1 MAHRFAEL
9 YDDTIVQLSSR
20 DDFRILMIEL
30 ALLGSVSL
38 TGPVGPFARRAV
50 QRRRMALLALLAGS
64 SPESLSRDR
73 AAGLLWPESDDRTAR
88 HLLADSVY
96 VLRRALG
103 TDAIVSTDDELR
115 LSSDHVRVDV
125 AEFRRRLAA
134 GQWADALGLYR
145 GDFLDGFFVR
155 NASEFERWASTERA
169 RLHADALRAASG
181 LARTLQQAGRIGDAV
196 AAAERAFELAPSDE
210 AVFRQLFTLLL
221 AIDNRARAEALSRG
235 FVERLAVDF
244 GIAPSPETMR
254 MIGETRRPEASQP
267 IVVVAPRARRGSRSR
282 SLDSVTANIIAQA
295 RHHWRQRTRT
305 AVLRSIDYFSRAVER
320 DARAIDA
327 WSGLADAWVVMAGRG
342 YAPVEDAAPRATA
355 YAERALALDDS
366 RSGAHASLGGVNIM
380 RRQWDHVESALRRA
394 IQIDPRNADARH
406 WLAMT
411 LLTAFG
417 KRDEALREQTIA
429 AQMHPLAPT
438 QVGTV
443 GWLRYLSGAFE
454 LSKLAH
460 EPAADLNGE
469 VEEGHAGVARAAAR
483 LGDEAGVRSAIRAG
497 LSCRLDSGGDLLAE
511 YASALAVLGD
521 TRRAR
526 RIAVEASARGASP
539 IKLAMAWASLG
550 DASCMFSWLDR
561 EAFLVSW
568 TPQAVWWDPRF
579 DDFRD
584 DARFVRVRQ
593 AAAMAW
599 QAEWV

>member
-1 MAHRFAEL
+1 
-9 YDDTIVQLSSR
+9 
-20 DDFRILMIEL
+20 MIQL
-30 ALLGSVSL
+30 ALLGPVSL

-64 SPESLSRDR
+64 SHESVSRDR
-73 AAGLLWPESDDRTAR
+73 VVGLLWPESDDRTAR

-103 TDAIVSTDDELR
+103 TDAIVTSDEELR
-115 LSSDHVRVDV
+115 LSSDHVRVDI
-125 AEFRRRLAA
+125 AEFRRGLTTER
-134 GQWADALGLYR
+134 WADALRLYR

-155 NASEFERWASTERA
+155 NASEFERWASSERA
-169 RLHADALRAASG
+169 HLHADAMRAASAHTRA
-181 LARTLQQAGRIGDAV
+181 LERSGRMGEAV
-196 AAAERAFELAPSDE
+196 AAAERAFELTPCDE
-210 AVFRQLFTLLL
+210 AIFRQLFTLLL
-221 AIDNRARAEALSRG
+221 ATDNRARAKAASRALI
-235 FVERLAVDF
+235 ERLAVEL
-244 GIAPSPETMR
+244 GIAPSPQTMR
-254 MIGETRRPEASQP
+254 MISETRGSEGSEP
-267 IVVVAPRARRGSRSR
+267 IVVVVPRAGCGSRSR
-282 SLDSVTANIIAQA
+282 SPDSVTANIIAQA
-295 RHHWRQRTRT
+295 RHHWQQRTRP

-320 DARAIDA
+320 DARAVDA

-342 YAPVEDAAPRATA
+342 YAPVEDAAPRAA
-355 YAERALALDDS
+355 QYAERALALDGS
-366 RSGAHASLGGVNIM
+366 RSSAHASLGGVNIM
-380 RRQWDHVESALRRA
+380 RRRWDDVETALRRA

-417 KRDEALREQTIA
+417 KRDEALREQIIA
-429 AQMHPLAPT
+429 ARMHPLAPI

-443 GWLRYLSGAFE
+443 GWLRYLSGEFE

-483 LGDEAGVRSAIRAG
+483 LGDEAGVRSAITAG
-497 LSCRLDSGGDLLAE
+497 LSRRLESRGDLLAE

-526 RIAVEASARGASP
+526 RIALGASARGAAP
-539 IKLAMAWASLG
+539 MKLALAWASLG
-550 DASCMFSWLDR
+550 DAKRTFSWLGR
-561 EAFLVSW
+561 ESFLVSW

-584 DARFVRVRQ
+584 DERFVRVRQ
-593 AAAMAW
+593 AAAMSW
-599 QAEWV
+599 RSDWL